1 MNKPCRLIGFPQC
14 GRDARGRCASQTR
27 QHNVDAVNVVVDK
40 TQQRLQGSGTEGDC
54 VAHARLA
61 KKQIRCGLSR
71 AFFMTT
77 RSGPQAVRP
86 SFATRPVPVSQ
97 LEPDFDGWILMS
109 CIRCCRDM
117 AESGSRA
124 CDRHGR
130 LTCMASAL
138 VCGAERPAPF
148 GTLPCSPAF
157 SCIHAESGKLK
168 SIRKRP
174 VKRSPRRSSWAGVL

>member
-61 KKQIRCGLSR
+61 KKQIRCGLNR

-86 SFATRPVPVSQ
+86 SFATRPVPVSK
-97 LEPDFDGWILMS
+97 LVPNFDGWILMS

-130 LTCMASAL
+130 MTCMASAL
-138 VCGAERPAPF
+138 VCGASSTVRHSALFPSFQLHPCRER
-148 GTLPCSPAF
+148 
-157 SCIHAESGKLK
+157 E
-168 SIRKRP
+168 
-174 VKRSPRRSSWAGVL
+174 VKFDQKATCQRGPRRSSWAGVL

>member
-1 MNKPCRLIGFPQC
+1 M
-14 GRDARGRCASQTR
+14 
-27 QHNVDAVNVVVDK
+27 
-40 TQQRLQGSGTEGDC
+40 
-54 VAHARLA
+54 A

-97 LEPDFDGWILMS
+97 LVPYFDGWILMS

-157 SCIHAESGKLK
+157 SCIHAESGKLN
-168 SIRKRP
+168 SIRKQP
-174 VKRSPRRSSWAGVL
+174 VKGAQEGAVGPACFSPSTLANLLREYCVDRRLSVIHAAMPHSVRL